1 MAGRGSGSAL
11 KDFDMVLE
19 KKQLPLPTS
28 IVLTIVAYGVLSF
41 VMLRERPGAVQS
53 DFVNQLLA
61 FLPHAIAFVN
71 ALALVLL
78 ASGWWFIRNG
88 FIKLHRIVM
97 PSALG
102 LIFLF
107 LVMYLTRIYLGG
119 VKEFPGPQ
127 SVYLYVYLP
136 ILIVHLTLSIIC
148 IQPVLYVASIGLTH
162 RIEHIPRTKHKIIG
176 RIAVPMWILSLILGL
191 LVYILLYREY

>member
-1 MAGRGSGSAL
+1 M
-11 KDFDMVLE
+11 
-19 KKQLPLPTS
+19 
-28 IVLTIVAYGVLSF
+28 AYGVLSF
-41 VMLRERPGAVQS
+41 VIFRERPSASQD
-53 DFVNQLLA
+53 DFVTRLLA

-78 ASGWWFIRNG
+78 ACGWWFIRKG
-88 FIKLHRIVM
+88 FIKLHRVVM

-107 LVMYLTRIYLGG
+107 LVMYVTRIFLGG
-119 VKEFPGPQ
+119 VKEFPGPE

-136 ILIVHLTLSIIC
+136 ILIIHLVVSIIC

-176 RIAVPMWILSLILGL
+176 RIAVPMWILSLALGL
-191 LVYILLYREY
+191 VVYILLYREY

>member
-1 MAGRGSGSAL
+1 MAIKR
-11 KDFDMVLE
+11 E
-19 KKQLPLPTS
+19 QLPLPVS
-28 IVLTIVAYGVLSF
+28 IVVTLVAYGVLSF
-41 VMLRERPGAVQS
+41 VILRERPSAVQS
-53 DFVNQLLA
+53 DFVTRLLA

-78 ASGWWFIRNG
+78 VSGWWFIRNG

-107 LVMYLTRIYLGG
+107 LVMYVTRIYLGG

-127 SVYLYVYLP
+127 SVYLYIYLP
-136 ILIVHLTLSIIC
+136 ILIIHLVLSIIC

-176 RIAVPMWILSLILGL
+176 RIAVPMWILSLALGL
-191 LVYILLYREY
+191 VVYILLYREY

>member
-1 MAGRGSGSAL
+1 MAINR
-11 KDFDMVLE
+11 E
-19 KKQLPLPTS
+19 HLPLSIS
-28 IVLTIVAYGVLSF
+28 IVVTLVAYGVLSF
-41 VMLRERPGAVQS
+41 VIFRERPSASQG
-53 DFVNQLLA
+53 DFVTRLLA

-78 ASGWWFIRNG
+78 ASGWWFIRKG
-88 FIKLHRIVM
+88 FIKLHRVVM

-107 LVMYLTRIYLGG
+107 LVMYVTRIFLGG
-119 VKEFPGPQ
+119 FKEFPGPE

-136 ILIVHLTLSIIC
+136 ILIIHLVVSIIC

-176 RIAVPMWILSLILGL
+176 RIAVPMWILSLALGL
-191 LVYILLYREY
+191 VVYILLYRVY

>member
-1 MAGRGSGSAL
+1 MAIKR
-11 KDFDMVLE
+11 E
-19 KKQLPLPTS
+19 QLPLPVS
-28 IVLTIVAYGVLSF
+28 IVVTLVAYGVLSF
-41 VMLRERPGAVQS
+41 VIFRERPSAVQS
-53 DFVNQLLA
+53 DFVTLLLT
-61 FLPHAIAFVN
+61 FLPHVIAFVN

-78 ASGWWFIRNG
+78 LYGWWFIRNG

-107 LVMYLTRIYLGG
+107 LVMYVTRIFLGG

-127 SVYLYVYLP
+127 SVYLYIYLP

-176 RIAVPMWILSLILGL
+176 RVAVPMWILSLALGL
-191 LVYILLYREY
+191 VVYILLYRVY

>member
-1 MAGRGSGSAL
+1 LAINR
-11 KDFDMVLE
+11 E
-19 KKQLPLPTS
+19 HLPLSIS
-28 IVLTIVAYGVLSF
+28 IVVTIMAYGVLSF
-41 VMLRERPGAVQS
+41 VIFRERPSAIQT
-53 DFVNQLLA
+53 DFVTRLLA

-78 ASGWWFIRNG
+78 AYGWWFIRNG

-107 LVMYLTRIYLGG
+107 LVMYVTRIYLGG

-136 ILIVHLTLSIIC
+136 ILIIHVTLSIIC

-162 RIEHIPRTKHKIIG
+162 RIEHIPLTKHKIVG
-176 RIAVPMWILSLILGL
+176 RIAVPMWILSLALGL
-191 LVYILLYREY
+191 VVYILLYSVY

>member
-1 MAGRGSGSAL
+1 MAIKREL
-11 KDFDMVLE
+11 
-19 KKQLPLPTS
+19 LPLPTS
-28 IVLTIVAYGVLSF
+28 VVVTIVAYGVLSF
-41 VMLRERPGAVQS
+41 VIFRERSGAVQS
-53 DFVNQLLA
+53 DFVIRLLA

-71 ALALVLL
+71 SLALVLL
-78 ASGWWFIRNG
+78 VCGWWFIRNG

-107 LVMYLTRIYLGG
+107 LVMYVTRIFLGG

-127 SVYLYVYLP
+127 SVYLYIYLP
-136 ILIVHLTLSIIC
+136 ILIIHLVLSIIC

-162 RIEHIPRTKHKIIG
+162 SIEHIPQTKHKIAG
-176 RIAVPMWILSLILGL
+176 RIAVPMWILSLTLGL
-191 LVYILLYREY
+191 VVYILLYCVY

>member
-1 MAGRGSGSAL
+1 MAIKR
-11 KDFDMVLE
+11 E
-19 KKQLPLPTS
+19 QLPLPVS
-28 IVLTIVAYGVLSF
+28 IVVTLVAYGVLSF
-41 VMLRERPGAVQS
+41 VIFRERPGAVQS
-53 DFVNQLLA
+53 DFVNRLLA

-78 ASGWWFIRNG
+78 AYGWWFIRNG

-97 PSALG
+97 SSALG

-107 LVMYLTRIYLGG
+107 LVMYVTRIYLGG
-119 VKEFPGPQ
+119 VKEFSGPE
-127 SVYLYVYLP
+127 SVYFYVYLP
-136 ILIVHLTLSIIC
+136 ILIIHLVLSIIC

-176 RIAVPMWILSLILGL
+176 RIAVPMWILSLALGL
-191 LVYILLYREY
+191 VVYILLYRVY